1 MGSMNTTI
9 TNNGLPKLPQ
19 AGSGTG
25 NGSSTHAAAA
35 PEASAAAPSR
45 TDQVQLTDS
54 ARALQEAARL
64 GDASPIDAK
73 RVEQVRQAIADGSY
87 KVDAGKIAERLL
99 AMDQQLGGTD
109 KA

>member
-1 MGSMNTTI
+1 MNTTI

-25 NGSSTHAAAA
+25 SGTSANAAAA
-35 PEASAAAPSR
+35 PEASVAAPR
-45 TDQVQLTDS
+45 NADQLKLTDS
-54 ARALQEAARL
+54 ARALQEVARL

-73 RVEQVRQAIADGSY
+73 RVDQVRQAIADGSY
-87 KVDAGKIAERLL
+87 KIDAGKIADRLL